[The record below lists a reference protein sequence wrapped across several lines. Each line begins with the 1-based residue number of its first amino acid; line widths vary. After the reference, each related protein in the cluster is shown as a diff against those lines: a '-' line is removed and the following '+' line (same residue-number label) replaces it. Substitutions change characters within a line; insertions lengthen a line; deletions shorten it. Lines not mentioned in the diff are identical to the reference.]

1 MDSNTSLPP
10 PDQYRS
16 LVKRIQSSNY
26 LLNKQLQHI
35 CQVNGLRTSGVK
47 AELQRRILDGKLACP
62 FKLSKYVTTASRGR
76 LPLISLSTV
85 RIMLPRGSSKRTW
98 VVDPPDSKLT
108 RPLVQHSK
116 RPTRKATH
124 GHTATSNRASFLRKP
139 AVSLHHMK
147 PFRRPYPL
155 PTTRKAC
162 LQT

>member
-16 LVKRIQSSNY
+16 LVKRLQSSNY

-35 CQVNGLRTSGVK
+35 CLVNGLRTSGVK

-62 FKLSKYVTTASRGR
+62 FTLSPTRNDCQSRLAVTSQLGR
-76 LPLISLSTV
+76 
-85 RIMLPRGSSKRTW
+85 RIVLRRGSKGRW
-98 VVDPPDSKLT
+98 VLDLPNSKLT
-108 RPLVQHSK
+108 RPLAQHSK
-116 RPTRKATH
+116 RPTRKAIH
-124 GHTATSNRASFLRKP
+124 EHTATSNKAYFARKP

-147 PFRRPYPL
+147 PIRPPCPF
-155 PTTRKAC
+155 PTTRKVC

>member
-62 FKLSKYVTTASRGR
+62 FKPSKCITTASRGR
-76 LPLISLSTV
+76 LPLIDLRIGASCCDEAAIGDGLS
-85 RIMLPRGSSKRTW
+85 I
-98 VVDPPDSKLT
+98 
-108 RPLVQHSK
+108 
-116 RPTRKATH
+116 
-124 GHTATSNRASFLRKP
+124 
-139 AVSLHHMK
+139 
-147 PFRRPYPL
+147 
-155 PTTRKAC
+155 
-162 LQT
+162 LQTRS

>member
-16 LVKRIQSSNY
+16 LVKRVQSSNY

-62 FKLSKYVTTASRGR
+62 FNLPKYVTTASRGR
-76 LPLISLSTV
+76 LPLISLSIV
-85 RIMLPRGSSKRTW
+85 RIVLRRGSKRRW
-98 VVDPPDSKLT
+98 VVDPLDSKLT

-124 GHTATSNRASFLRKP
+124 GHTATSNRALSSRKP

-155 PTTRKAC
+155 TTTRKAC
-162 LQT
+162 PQT